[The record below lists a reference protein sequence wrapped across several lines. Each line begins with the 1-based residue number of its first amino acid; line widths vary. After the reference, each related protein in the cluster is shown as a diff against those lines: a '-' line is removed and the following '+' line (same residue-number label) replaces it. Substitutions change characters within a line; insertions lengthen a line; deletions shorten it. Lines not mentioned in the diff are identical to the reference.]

1 MERRILIIDDEER
14 MRRLFA
20 LVLTEEGYV
29 VKTAGDGIEGIV
41 LWQLMQPDVVLTDLK
56 MPRAD
61 GLEVLDFRNQQFQQV
76 PLIIMTAYG
85 TVQSAVTAMKQ
96 GAYDYLTKPVDN
108 EQLIEVV
115 ARAIRDNNN
124 PKGVSQI
131 SAVQAGQMIG
141 SSPVMRK
148 VYEDITLIATTR
160 ISVLITGESGTGK
173 ELVARA
179 IHAHSKR
186 PSSPFIRVNCA
197 AIPRDLLESELF
209 GHLRGAFTGAVTN
222 RTGAFVLADG
232 GTLFLDEIGDLP
244 LELQPKILHAVE
256 EKSVTPVGATKPQT
270 LDVKIITATNHNL
283 DEMVQCG
290 QFRSDLYYRLNTF
303 HFPLPPLRKR
313 GKDLI
318 ELVEYHLDLFC
329 REQGK
334 ESLNISAEALNL
346 LNRYPW
352 PGNVRELRNVL
363 ERMVLTCKNTTIT
376 EEMLP
381 EKVRSQTGVKK
392 KPNMNLFDLTAH
404 EKQLIVAALEQ
415 CGWNQSESARKLGIS
430 RNTLRYRMKKYNI
443 TQIK

>member
-1 MERRILIIDDEER
+1 
-14 MRRLFA
+14 MRRLFE
-20 LVLTEEGYV
+20 LVLAEQGYV
-29 VKTAGDGIEGIV
+29 VKTAGDGMEGMV
-41 LWQLMQPDVVLTDLK
+41 QWQIMQPDVVVTDLK

-76 PLIIMTAYG
+76 PLIILTAYG

-115 ARAIRDNNN
+115 ARAIRDSEHQ
-124 PKGVSQI
+124 KGVSQI
-131 SAVQAGQMIG
+131 CEAQPDQMIG
-141 SSPVMRK
+141 SSPVMKK
-148 VYEDITLIATTR
+148 VYEDIALIGTTR

-173 ELVARA
+173 ELVAKA
-179 IHAHSKR
+179 IHTYSKS
-186 PSSPFIRVNCA
+186 PDSPFIRVNCA

-209 GHLRGAFTGAVTN
+209 GHLRGAFTGAVNN

-256 EKSVTPVGATKPQT
+256 EKSITPVGASKPQT
-270 LDVKIITATNHNL
+270 VDVKIVTATNKNL

-313 GKDLI
+313 GKDLF
-318 ELVEYHLDLFC
+318 ELVEYFLDLFC
-329 REQGK
+329 REQEK
-334 ESLNISAEALNL
+334 ESLAINAEVLKL
-346 LNRYPW
+346 LDRYPW

-363 ERMVLTCKNTTIT
+363 ERIVLTCKNSTIT
-376 EEMLP
+376 AEMLP
-381 EKVRSQTGVKK
+381 EKVRSQAAVQKK
-392 KPNMNLFDLTAH
+392 LSMDLFDLPTH
-404 EKQLIVAALEQ
+404 EKQLIVAVLEQ

-430 RNTLRYRMKKYNI
+430 RNTLRYRMKKYDINCI
-443 TQIK
+443 R